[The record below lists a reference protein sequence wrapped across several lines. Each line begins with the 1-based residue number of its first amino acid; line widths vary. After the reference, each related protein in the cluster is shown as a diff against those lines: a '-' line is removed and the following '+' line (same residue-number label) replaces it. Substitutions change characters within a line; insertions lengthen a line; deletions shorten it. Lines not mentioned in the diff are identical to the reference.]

1 MGFLDFFNLEPWQK
15 KAKLQ
20 GKFESAYLN
29 HPEYEKLTEDA
40 KKKSTA
46 IVNKLLEYINNGDYR
61 LRPEYQT
68 FDELEIH
75 GFNFYLGKDRSI
87 TVDGKFIWVSALD
100 FQRIYQR
107 VRKITYGLFQKR
119 IIEKNCNNISD
130 IFNKI

>member
-1 MGFLDFFNLEPWQK
+1 MGLFDFFKLEPWQMR
-15 KAKLQ
+15 ARLQ
-20 GKFESAYLN
+20 GKFESTYTN
-29 HPEYEKLTEDA
+29 HPEYEKLSEDA
-40 KKKSTA
+40 KEKSRI
-46 IVNKLLEYINNGDYR
+46 IVKKLLEYINNGDYK
-61 LRPEYQT
+61 LRPEYRT

-75 GFNFYLGKDRSI
+75 GFDFYLGKDRSI

-119 IIEKNCNNISD
+119 VIEKNCNNISD